1 MRVLVAGASGVI
13 GRRLVPLLTAVGHD
27 VIALSRSTGG
37 PDMLDRD
44 AAVKAVRRI
53 APDVVVNMLTA
64 IPAALNPRT
73 LARDFELTNRLR
85 TEGTRHLLEA
95 APDARHIAQGLA
107 FAYRPAEGLAGEDAP
122 LWSDAPAQFAPNVR
136 AMVELERLTVG
147 AGGLVLRYGHLTGPG
162 SIYDK
167 NGSTTAAVLAGRM
180 PIVGDGGSVFSFTHA
195 HDAATAVVAA
205 LDRDVSGA
213 LNVVDDTPMAVR
225 DWLPAFARKLGAPAP
240 RRVPAFVAKL
250 VVGGFGVAFMTRL
263 RGADNSRARLVLNW
277 RPRHASFLDDQE

>member
-64 IPAALNPRT
+64 IPAAINPRT

-85 TEGTRHLLEA
+85 TEGTRHLVEA

-107 FAYRPAEGLAGEDAP
+107 FAYRPGEGLADEDAP
-122 LWSDAPAQFAPNVR
+122 LWTDAPAQFAPNVR
-136 AMVELERLTVG
+136 AVVELERLTVG

-167 NGSTTAAVLAGRM
+167 EGSTTAAVLAGRM

-205 LDRDVSGA
+205 LDRNVSGA
-213 LNVVDDTPMAVR
+213 LNVVDDTPLAHR

-240 RRVPAFVAKL
+240 RRVPAFAAKL
-250 VVGGFGVAFMTRL
+250 AVGGFGVAFMTRL